1 MAKQRK
7 QKQKE
12 QRPSDIGVIKSN
24 EGVASSCCT
33 ILHQKL
39 CVVIDL
45 AAQRIYGHT
54 ELKVAVKQGGKVGE
68 AIGLHARDLHI
79 EQVLVD
85 GVEAQFEVLNQKH
98 FSEVNVND
106 GPHPAPYT
114 KSNLE
119 AADDAYKK
127 YSGDLYAESLPELL
141 VYPPPSSTP
150 TGPGQVPEMTLEVDA
165 GLENGFSQSGFD
177 TKSES
182 ANLVAPTNPQSEEV
196 KILRVD
202 YWVEKPPSGG
212 HFEGHLFYT
221 NNQLRRAR
229 CWFPCVDSTLQR
241 CSFDLEFTVRSEYVA
256 VSNGKLLH
264 QVYSNEGTHLKTYVY
279 SLPIPTAASY
289 VSLVVAPLV
298 VLPDRHHSN
307 VSHLCMPG
315 LEATLNSSINTFHTV
330 FSLYEEYLG
339 APFPF
344 GCYKQVFLPGDAVI
358 STSSVGASL
367 ATFSADLLADEH
379 IIDQAIST
387 RIKLAYALAQQ
398 WFGIFITPDSPADDW
413 LLEGLAGMLT
423 DLFVKRFL
431 GNNEARFRRYKANEA
446 VCVVEVEGAPVLSPP
461 AGLDMAMCGTEKLGV
476 LGKIRIWKA
485 TAVVQMLE
493 KQMGPEPFRKVLQ
506 RIIMRAQDP
515 NRKNRTL
522 STTEFR
528 HFANKLGNLERP
540 FLKDFFPRWVESSG
554 CPRLRMGFVYSKRRN
569 MVELA
574 VHRES
579 TAMPKHVGV
588 IGKVEAPESK
598 LRLSDMGWP
607 GMMSIRLHELDGM
620 YDHPSLPMAGD
631 CYQLLELQCH
641 SKLAGRRIQRPKKG
655 AKGEAVED
663 NVDATPAQ
671 SLESPLLWIRGDP
684 ELEYLAELNL
694 RQPEPMWINQLEKD
708 RDVIG
713 QIQAVAALRAYPRTS
728 FAVVNALNN
737 CLIDPKVFCR
747 VRIEAAAA
755 LASTASEGTSYMGL
769 QNLLKY
775 YKSRRFDPDIGLP
788 KPNDFH
794 DFSEYFVLEAIPGAV
809 AEVRGSDGKSPL
821 EATDFILHILKHND
835 NSGNAYSDVFWLASV
850 IESIGSLEFGKQ
862 NLRTLARMLKQIDR
876 FLQYDRLM
884 PSYNGVVTI
893 SCIHTLAKL
902 AIRFSHALPTERVK
916 QLLNQ
921 FKDRQK
927 VQWQVR
933 VAALKALL
941 DIELQSKGLEAA
953 VNLALQQV
961 HGDLSFGVQSK
972 IMKHVVRMASITEK
986 GKCRIGGVTI
996 ARLLALLESSK
1007 AFHNVMLRHS
1017 IFSFLQVLAGRS
1029 ASLYRSAEFLAKLA
1043 PNHVS
1048 QDKRFAKT
1056 KNLFKL
1062 RLRPTQSPAPP
1073 APQSEPLKLRLI
1085 LPSSSKDNA
1094 DRAESESSGGKR
1106 FSIKLKLSKSSSAHE
1121 GAGDDTSQA
1130 LEVST
1135 GAVPMDHHVANSPL
1149 SVKEEVNLH
1158 EVIDSNLGF
1167 SQLESS
1173 RTQPL
1178 DNHPDE
1184 SQILDTHNIHVGVEG
1199 DTQDTTAQGNEE
1211 MKYRDVEGTEEL
1223 VHEDTEGGGSPR
1235 RSYHANTYPES
1246 DSRASTEQEPPFDL
1260 YGEDTQDGM
1269 GESRDDSRKALGVS
1283 RTMESDLQGYN
1294 SLSGMIDAENSTQ
1307 DGGFEETESLRRV
1320 EKQSGDKKER
1330 KHDKKD
1336 KKDRKDKKKKK
1347 KHDKHNDPEYLEKKR
1362 KRKEER
1368 EQRHRQEGHKSSKE
1382 EKHRKE
1388 DSHEKVEEKPAFDAP
1403 MNDYSQSEG
1412 TKVEN
1417 QGGND
1422 IMKIKFKFKKPRTTT
1437 SDR

>member
-1 MAKQRK
+1 MQ
-7 QKQKE
+7 
-12 QRPSDIGVIKSN
+12 
-24 EGVASSCCT
+24 
-33 ILHQKL
+33 
-39 CVVIDL
+39 
-45 AAQRIYGHT
+45 
-54 ELKVAVKQGGKVGE
+54 
-68 AIGLHARDLHI
+68 
-79 EQVLVD
+79 
-85 GVEAQFEVLNQKH
+85 
-98 FSEVNVND
+98 
-106 GPHPAPYT
+106 
-114 KSNLE
+114 
-119 AADDAYKK
+119 
-127 YSGDLYAESLPELL
+127 
-141 VYPPPSSTP
+141 
-150 TGPGQVPEMTLEVDA
+150 
-165 GLENGFSQSGFD
+165 
-177 TKSES
+177 
-182 ANLVAPTNPQSEEV
+182 
-196 KILRVD
+196 
-202 YWVEKPPSGG
+202 
-212 HFEGHLFYT
+212 
-221 NNQLRRAR
+221 
-229 CWFPCVDSTLQR
+229 
-241 CSFDLEFTVRSEYVA
+241 
-256 VSNGKLLH
+256 
-264 QVYSNEGTHLKTYVY
+264 
-279 SLPIPTAASY
+279 
-289 VSLVVAPLV
+289 
-298 VLPDRHHSN
+298 
-307 VSHLCMPG
+307 
-315 LEATLNSSINTFHTV
+315 
-330 FSLYEEYLG
+330 
-339 APFPF
+339 
-344 GCYKQVFLPGDAVI
+344 
-358 STSSVGASL
+358 
-367 ATFSADLLADEH
+367 
-379 IIDQAIST
+379 
-387 RIKLAYALAQQ
+387 
-398 WFGIFITPDSPADDW
+398 
-413 LLEGLAGMLT
+413 
-423 DLFVKRFL
+423 
-431 GNNEARFRRYKANEA
+431 
-446 VCVVEVEGAPVLSPP
+446 
-461 AGLDMAMCGTEKLGV
+461 
-476 LGKIRIWKA
+476 
-485 TAVVQMLE
+485 
-493 KQMGPEPFRKVLQ
+493 
-506 RIIMRAQDP
+506 
-515 NRKNRTL
+515 
-522 STTEFR
+522 
-528 HFANKLGNLERP
+528 
-540 FLKDFFPRWVESSG
+540 
-554 CPRLRMGFVYSKRRN
+554 
-569 MVELA
+569 
-574 VHRES
+574 
-579 TAMPKHVGV
+579 
-588 IGKVEAPESK
+588 
-598 LRLSDMGWP
+598 
-607 GMMSIRLHELDGM
+607 
-620 YDHPSLPMAGD
+620 
-631 CYQLLELQCH
+631 
-641 SKLAGRRIQRPKKG
+641 
-655 AKGEAVED
+655 
-663 NVDATPAQ
+663 
-671 SLESPLLWIRGDP
+671 
-684 ELEYLAELNL
+684 
-694 RQPEPMWINQLEKD
+694 
-708 RDVIG
+708 
-713 QIQAVAALRAYPRTS
+713 
-728 FAVVNALNN
+728 
-737 CLIDPKVFCR
+737 
-747 VRIEAAAA
+747 
-755 LASTASEGTSYMGL
+755 
-769 QNLLKY
+769 
-775 YKSRRFDPDIGLP
+775 
-788 KPNDFH
+788 
-794 DFSEYFVLEAIPGAV
+794 
-809 AEVRGSDGKSPL
+809 
-821 EATDFILHILKHND
+821 HND